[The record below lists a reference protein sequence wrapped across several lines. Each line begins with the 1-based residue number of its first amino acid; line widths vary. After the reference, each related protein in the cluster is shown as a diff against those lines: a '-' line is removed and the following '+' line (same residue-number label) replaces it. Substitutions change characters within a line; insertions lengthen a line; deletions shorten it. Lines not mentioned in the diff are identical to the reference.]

1 MEERK
6 KKIIQKLKEH
16 DGVMKTAQLYEEC
29 GLTYRSLDSLLKE
42 EFLVRVKNGYYSLKE
57 DSRSEEERV
66 AALFP
71 DGVLCLESALYYY
84 GYLEEKPFAWNIAI
98 DKNTSKSRFVLD
110 YPVVIPYYTEP
121 EVLKIGVTDAS
132 LNTVTMK
139 IYDRDRMICDVLK
152 YEHKLDHE
160 VMKAALRG
168 YIADPQKDVHNLLE
182 YARVRKVSAKVQSM
196 LGVWL

>member
-1 MEERK
+1 MEEQRK
-6 KKIIQKLKEH
+6 CIVEKIKEH
-16 DGVMKTAQLYEEC
+16 DGVMKTAQLYQEC
-29 GLTYRSLDSLLKE
+29 GLSYRSLERLLKE
-42 EFLVRVKNGYYSLKE
+42 GFLVRVKNGYYSLKE
-57 DSRSEEERV
+57 DNRSEEECL

-71 DGVLCLESALYYY
+71 DGVLCLSSALYYY
-84 GYLEEKPFAWNIAI
+84 GYLSEKPFAWDLAI

-121 EVLKIGVTDAS
+121 EVLKIGVEEAKLGS
-132 LNTVTMK
+132 VTMK
-139 IYDRDRMICDVLK
+139 IYDRDRLICDVLK

-160 VMKAALRG
+160 VLKAALRG
-168 YIADPQKDVHNLLE
+168 YLADPQKDVHRLLE

>member
-1 MEERK
+1 MEELQK
-6 KKIIQKLKEH
+6 LIVQKLKEH

-42 EFLVRVKNGYYSLKE
+42 EFLVRVKNGYYSLKK
-57 DSRSEEERV
+57 DKRTEEERL

-71 DGVLCLESALYYY
+71 DGVLCLSSALYYY
-84 GYLEEKPFAWNIAI
+84 GYLDQKPFAWDIAI

-121 EVLKIGVTDAS
+121 EVLKIGVQEAKIGS
-132 LNTVTMK
+132 VTMK

-160 VMKAALRG
+160 VLKAALRG
-168 YIADPQKDVHNLLE
+168 YIADPKKDVHHLLE
-182 YARVRKVSAKVQSM
+182 YARIRKVSAKVQNM

>member
-1 MEERK
+1 MEEYK
-6 KKIIQKLKEH
+6 KQIIQKMKEH
-16 DGVMKTAQLYEEC
+16 EGVMKTAQLYQEC
-29 GLTYRSLDSLLKE
+29 GLTFRSLDSLLKE
-42 EFLVRVKNGYYSLKE
+42 EFIVRVKNGYYSLKE
-57 DSRSEEERV
+57 DSRSEEERL

-71 DGVLCLESALYYY
+71 DGVLCLESALFYY
-84 GYLEEKPFAWNIAI
+84 GYLNEKPFAWNLAI

-121 EVLKIGVTDAS
+121 EVLKIGVENAK
-132 LNTVTMK
+132 LGKVTMK

-160 VMKAALRG
+160 VLKAALKG
-168 YIADPQKDVHNLLE
+168 YLADPKKDVHKLLE
-182 YARVRKVSAKVQSM
+182 YARIRKVSAKVQSM

>member
-1 MEERK
+1 MEEHK
-6 KKIIQKLKEH
+6 KQIIQKMKEH
-16 DGVMKTAQLYEEC
+16 DGVMKTAQFYEEC
-29 GLTYRSLDSLLKE
+29 GLTYRGLDSLLKE

-57 DSRSEEERV
+57 DNRSEEQRL

-71 DGVLCLESALYYY
+71 DGVLCLESALFYY
-84 GYLEEKPFAWNIAI
+84 GYIDEKPFAWNLAV

-121 EVLKIGVTDAS
+121 EVLKIGIDNAKLGS
-132 LNTVTMK
+132 VTMQ

-160 VMKAALRG
+160 VLKAALRG
-168 YIADPQKDVHNLLE
+168 YIEDPKKDVHKLLE
-182 YARVRKVSAKVQSM
+182 YARIRKVSAKVQSM